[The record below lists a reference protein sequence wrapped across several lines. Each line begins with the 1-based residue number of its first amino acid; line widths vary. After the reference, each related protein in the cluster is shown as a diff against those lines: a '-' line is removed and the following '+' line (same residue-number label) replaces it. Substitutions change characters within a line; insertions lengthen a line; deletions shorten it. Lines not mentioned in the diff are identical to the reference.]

1 MENEHQIIIALL
13 TCIVLYLA
21 YTTYNSKPSG
31 CASPKQYIVGPYN
44 SLQYV
49 RNSRAR
55 GPFTVQQTPIPD
67 QGYGGISALPPPG
80 QYIRTVNPI
89 TSGITGNHIRTRVN
103 EVDGVP
109 ILGGVNMN
117 EMFEHDDTHHSMSPN
132 SQFIRHHLKRSSGA
146 DSAGQMVSSGSY
158 Y

>member
-55 GPFTVQQTPIPD
+55 RPFTVQQTPIPG
-67 QGYGGISALPPPG
+67 QGYGGISVLPPPG

-117 EMFEHDDTHHSMSPN
+117 EMFDYDTHHSMSPN